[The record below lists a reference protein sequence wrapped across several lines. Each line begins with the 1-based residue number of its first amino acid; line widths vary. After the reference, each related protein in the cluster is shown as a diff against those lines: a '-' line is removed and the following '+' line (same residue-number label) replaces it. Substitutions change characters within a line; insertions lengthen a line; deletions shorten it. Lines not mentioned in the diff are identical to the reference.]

1 METKEKSLKVINEG
15 SIFYK
20 IKSFFKRLFYC
31 KSQISSKF
39 EYNNTVLVSD
49 KKEVFN
55 ELLKINI
62 DTSLIDLQTQLK
74 QGKIKMDDLSNEE
87 TDRLIKLYKQQI
99 NEKKV
104 RLKEIKSKIIN
115 IKARYQKS

>member
-1 METKEKSLKVINEG
+1 MKMETNEKSLKVINEG

-20 IKSFFKRLFYC
+20 IKSFFNRLFYC

-39 EYNNTVLVSD
+39 EDNNTVLVSD

-55 ELLKINI
+55 ESLKINI
-62 DTSLIDLQTQLK
+62 DTSIIDLQTQLK

-115 IKARYQKS
+115 IKARLL

>member
-1 METKEKSLKVINEG
+1 METNEKSLKVINEV
-15 SIFYK
+15 SIFNK
-20 IKSFFKRLFYC
+20 IKSFFRRLFYR
-31 KSQISSKF
+31 KLQISSKF
-39 EYNNTVLVSD
+39 EDNNTVLVSD

-55 ELLKINI
+55 ESLKINI

-74 QGKIKMDDLSNEE
+74 QGKIKIDDLSNEE

-104 RLKEIKSKIIN
+104 RLNEIKLKIIN
-115 IKARYQKS
+115 IKTRYQKS